1 MAGWACRTTHVR
13 VEGRRAHFASCVCA
27 CVCACVCVSVSVSV
41 SVSVCVCVCICVVR
55 TAAPLFFDNTFLS
68 VCYTHT
74 HTHTHAHTHTH
85 THTCTHMHIKNRFQ
99 QLVSSLAAAPAFA
112 CTAGPVD
119 LIRFRTHSDIS
130 SSGGATGRSSS
141 AGHMWCVKDNV
152 GEGVACL
159 LHTTT
164 HKHTRTYIHTYI
176 HTHTQIHTRAHT
188 LSLTPPPLCWLQ
200 ADEDAQR
207 INLLGMI
214 GMMILAMLLIG
225 SLGGDRSYND
235 LFSLQRTRYRQQLG
249 GVCVSVCLCVCVS
262 VCLCVCVCVC
272 LCVGR
277 GNCGR

>member
-1 MAGWACRTTHVR
+1 MRHVCVR
-13 VEGRRAHFASCVCA
+13 VSVRVCVSLCLCLCPCL
-27 CVCACVCVSVSVSV
+27 CVSVCVSVLY
-41 SVSVCVCVCICVVR
+41 
-55 TAAPLFFDNTFLS
+55 APQRLCSSITPFSLS
-68 VCYTHT
+68 VTHTRTHT
-74 HTHTHAHTHTH
+74 HMHTHTH
-85 THTCTHMHIKNRFQ
+85 THTYTHMHIKNRFQ

-188 LSLTPPPLCWLQ
+188 LSLPPPPLCWLQ